1 MSDKVQVTVFM
12 PVGMC
17 SCSQTGF
24 LGRINEAVSKYRAIV
39 EYNEDSAGSEEA
51 LRLGIRY
58 RAVRVG
64 GKILRSNPTT
74 ERIENAIVI
83 EAKRLRLIKEDEE

>member
-24 LGRINEAVSKYRAIV
+24 LGRINQVVSKYRAIID
-39 EYNEDSAGSEEA
+39 YKEDSAGSEEA
-51 LRLGIRY
+51 LRLGVRY

-64 GKILRSNPTT
+64 GKLLSSNPTT
-74 ERIENAIVI
+74 ERIESAIVT
-83 EAKRLRLIKEDEE
+83 EAKRLHLIKEEEE

>member
-1 MSDKVQVTVFM
+1 MSDKVKVTVFM

-24 LGRINEAVSKYRAIV
+24 LGRINEVISKYRPIID
-39 EYNEDSAGSEEA
+39 YSRDSAGSEDA

-58 RAVRVG
+58 RAIRVG
-64 GKILRSNPTT
+64 NKLLKSNPTAA
-74 ERIENAIVI
+74 RIENAII
-83 EAKRLRLIKEDEE
+83 AEAKKLRLIVEEEA

>member
-1 MSDKVQVTVFM
+1 MSDKVKVTVFM

-24 LGRINEAVSKYRAIV
+24 LGRINEAVSKYREIID
-39 EYNEDSAGSEEA
+39 YKQDSAGSEDA

-58 RAVRVG
+58 RAIQVG
-64 GKILRSNPTT
+64 PKLLKSNPTT
-74 ERIENAIVI
+74 ERIENAIVA
-83 EAKRLRLIKEDEE
+83 EAKRLRLIKEEVA